1 MKKILPILLFI
12 LVPCLVNAQS
22 ELDKKVNEIK
32 GKVDQIIIKSDG
44 KEYSFSGD
52 EAEQLFDS
60 MRQDKKAKHFKFFT
74 DDGKV
79 FTGDSL
85 TKKFV
90 FKSKDDSDSE
100 SNIMVFVNEDDDCD
114 SMGKD
119 FKKIKKEINV
129 TDNDG
134 NKVVTVTTNE
144 DGRENIEVYEG
155 KAAEEYLDKIND
167 EKCSEEKDEHKDSDC
182 KKMKKIII
190 EKKDKSE

>member
-12 LVPCLVNAQS
+12 LAPFLVNAQS

-32 GKVDQIIIKSDG
+32 GKVDEIIIKSDG

-60 MRQDKKAKHFKFFT
+60 MKQDKKAKHFEFFT

-85 TKKFV
+85 IKKFV
-90 FKSKDDSDSE
+90 FKDKNDSDSE
-100 SNIMVFVNEDDDCD
+100 SNIMVFINEDDDCD

-129 TDNDG
+129 TGDDG

-144 DGRENIEVYEG
+144 DGKENIEVYEG

-167 EKCSEEKDEHKDSDC
+167 EKCSDEKDEHKDTDC